1 VLQGNGVNIVSH
13 SPSVRHKLQ
22 RLPHSL
28 LMVCMVLQS
37 VVERCRALQSVA
49 SVLQSVVGCC
59 GVLQCVQS
67 VAVCPECCSVSRVL
81 QCVAECCSVLQSVAG
96 QCCRSERV
104 AQTPLPPT
112 LAVNSV
118 YGAVERCSVLQSV
131 AKCFAKCCR

>member
-1 VLQGNGVNIVSH
+1 MLQGNGVNIVSH

-67 VAVCPECCSVSRVL
+67 VAVCPECCSV
-81 QCVAECCSVLQSVAG
+81 LQSVAG